1 MLNTHFHK
9 FDKAL
14 SKDFCE
20 YVLRSIDWEK
30 AQTAEIYR
38 GTDHLVKEETRI
50 SQVIWQDLLTPIG
63 CVLKNYLLQANSI
76 WNYDLSYIEQAQ
88 IAKYG
93 LGGHYDWHIDSKAP
107 INNVQRKLSISILLN
122 DDFEGGGLEF
132 DFQRGENVLK
142 SQGDVVVFP
151 SFLHHRVNPVTD
163 GVRYSA
169 VTWGY
174 GPAFR

>member
-1 MLNTHFHK
+1 MLNTYFHR

-20 YVLRSIDWEK
+20 CVLRSIDWNE
-30 AQTAEIYR
+30 AQTAKVNAGKDSIIK
-38 GTDHLVKEETRI
+38 KESRI
-50 SQVIWQDLLTPIG
+50 SKLVWQDLITPIG
-63 CVLKNYLLQANSI
+63 CVLKNYLLEANTI
-76 WNYDLSYIEQAQ
+76 WNYDLSYLEKAQ
-88 IAKYG
+88 IAQYG
-93 LGGHYDWHIDSKAP
+93 AGGHYDWHIDSKAP

-122 DDFEGGGLEF
+122 DDFEGGGLELESNK
-132 DFQRGENVLK
+132 GENVLK
-142 SQGDVVVFP
+142 SQGDIVVFP
-151 SFLHHRVNPVTD
+151 SFLHHRVIPVTD